1 MKKIKGNVVLLLLA
15 FLLMASG
22 CANKEEVSGQAMAM
36 ETETEQ
42 VETETETLD
51 ETEQSTTEVL
61 EETEAATQMETET
74 ETEAE
79 TETEIETVVAEV
91 ETIEYEVTPI
101 EEVSMYAANAVNV
114 RKGPATDF
122 ERVGALKLG
131 EEVKVTGQASTGWYE
146 ITYGEEKAFVSNKY
160 LQLEPV
166 PVQQIQAMAPVSA
179 PTVPTTNIILIGDS
193 RTAEMKNCVGPN
205 SCIWIA
211 EHSKGIKWFVSDAV
225 PAADPYIMPGTK
237 VIINLGANDPQ
248 KIDTYIYTMNE
259 VVANWTA
266 RGATVYYATV
276 GPCYQN
282 PYHTIEEAYNF
293 NIALQN
299 GLVGVRWIDL
309 YTYLVSTGFATR
321 EDDAFHYDPITYA
334 RIFSYYMGCIK

>member
-1 MKKIKGNVVLLLLA
+1 MKKIKGNIVLILLA
-15 FLLMASG
+15 FLLMTAG
-22 CANKEEVSGQAMAM
+22 CAKTEEVSEPAMVL
-36 ETETEQ
+36 ETETESEQ
-42 VETETETLD
+42 EETVTESLD
-51 ETEQSTTEVL
+51 EADETTDAD
-61 EETEAATQMETET
+61 EETESGTEMEIET
-74 ETEAE
+74 TAE
-79 TETEIETVVAEV
+79 TESEVVPEA
-91 ETIEYEVTPI
+91 IEYSVAPM
-101 EEVSMYAANAVNV
+101 EEVSMYATNAVNV

-122 ERVGALKLG
+122 ERLGSLKIG
-131 EEVKVTGQASTGWYE
+131 EEVKVTGQATTGWYE
-146 ITYGEEKAFVSNKY
+146 IAYGEEKAFVSDKY
-160 LQLEPV
+160 LQTEPV
-166 PVQQIQAMAPVSA
+166 PVQQIQQAAVVST
-179 PTVPTTNIILIGDS
+179 PSVPTTNIVLIGDS

-205 SCIWIA
+205 TCIWIA
-211 EHSKGIKWFVSDAV
+211 EHSQGIKWFVSDAV
-225 PAADPYIMPGTK
+225 PAADPYIGPGTK

-248 KIDTYIYTMNE
+248 KVDTYIYTINE
-259 VVANWTA
+259 TVANWNA

-321 EDDAFHYDPITYA
+321 EDDGFHYDPITYA